1 MKDGFTMMKWLR
13 YVLMTALFAVSLSL
27 VVVFQRHIGA
37 LYAGIMLLGIGGL
50 LLLLWIYN
58 RKYR

>member
-1 MKDGFTMMKWLR
+1 MKDGVTMMKWLR
-13 YVLMTALFAVSLSL
+13 YVLMTALFVVSLSL
-27 VVVFQRHIGA
+27 VVVFQRHIGV

-58 RKYR
+58 RKYK

>member
-1 MKDGFTMMKWLR
+1 MKAIR
-13 YVLMTALFAVSLSL
+13 YILMTGLFAVSIAL

-37 LYAGIMLLGIGGL
+37 VYAGIMLLGTCGL
-50 LLLLWIYN
+50 LFLLWVYN